1 MRTHEPVALAFVSSA
16 LAFVL
21 ASTTACQPYFTQPSE
36 PGGVARVDRV
46 ERLVSSLRA
55 KGITVE
61 MRGETSHQRNG
72 YFSVSS
78 KDLEAGGA
86 LLKAFEYDSE
96 AKADADARQI
106 GANGQPNPTAVLD
119 WIAAPHFFKQGPLIV
134 VYFGCSAN
142 ILLILTDLLGVSIA
156 RGSGCH

>member
-1 MRTHEPVALAFVSSA
+1 MRKHERVALAFVKCA
-16 LAFVL
+16 LALVL
-21 ASTTACQPYFTQPSE
+21 ASAMACQPYFTQPSE
-36 PGGVARVDRV
+36 PAGVARVDRV

-55 KGITVE
+55 KGVTVAT
-61 MRGETSHQRNG
+61 RGETSHERNG

-96 AKADADARQI
+96 AKADADARLI
-106 GANGQPNPTAVLD
+106 GVNGQPNPNATID
-119 WIAAPHFFKQGPLIV
+119 WIASPHFFRQGPLIV
-134 VYFGCSAN
+134 IYFGCSAD
-142 ILLILTDLLGVSIA
+142 ILLILTDLLGISIA